1 MGAGGTNKT
10 NDERLMEDS
19 QKTAGVS
26 AGLGEQ
32 LKQLTA
38 IATSTSEYWEDV
50 AQTEFMQRYEEYK
63 KSLTEQIDYLQKL
76 SEKMEK
82 YARKSME
89 TKQEGK
95 QDFAI

>member
-1 MGAGGTNKT
+1 
-10 NDERLMEDS
+10 
-19 QKTAGVS
+19 
-26 AGLGEQ
+26 
-32 LKQLTA
+32 
-38 IATSTSEYWEDV
+38 
-50 AQTEFMQRYEEYK
+50 MQRYEEYK